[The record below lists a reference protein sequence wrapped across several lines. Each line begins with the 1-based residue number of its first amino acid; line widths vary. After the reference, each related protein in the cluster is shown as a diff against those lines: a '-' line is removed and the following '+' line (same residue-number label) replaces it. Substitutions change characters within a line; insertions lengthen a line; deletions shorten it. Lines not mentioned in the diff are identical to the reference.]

1 MALFISVLG
10 LAGLTSFV
18 ALGLLMQLYKSTAR
32 EVRTTLFFARR
43 RAAWQLA

>member
-10 LAGLTSFV
+10 LSGLASFV

-32 EVRTTLFFARR
+32 EVRTALFFARR
-43 RAAWQLA
+43 RAAWQ